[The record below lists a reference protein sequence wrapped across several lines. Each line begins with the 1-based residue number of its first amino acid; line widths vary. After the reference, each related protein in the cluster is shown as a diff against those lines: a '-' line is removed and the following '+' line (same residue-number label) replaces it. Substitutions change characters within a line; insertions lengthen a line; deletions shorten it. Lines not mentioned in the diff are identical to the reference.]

1 MEPTKAWWK
10 SKTVWLNAA
19 TITSLAM
26 ALPDVT
32 AVIPVSF
39 TPYIGA
45 LNAVIN
51 LILRVNTGVPLGRR
65 DQA

>member
-1 MEPTKAWWK
+1 METKAFYK

-19 TITSLAM
+19 TIVSLAL

-32 AVIPVSF
+32 AIVPASA

-51 LILRVNTGVPLGRR
+51 LILRVNTGVPLGRQDR
-65 DQA
+65 

>member
-1 MEPTKAWWK
+1 MDSQKCWYK
-10 SKTVWLNAA
+10 SKVIWLNTA
-19 TITSLAM
+19 TILSLAL

-32 AVIPVSF
+32 AIIPASA

-51 LILRVNTGVPLGRR
+51 LILRVNTGVPLGRQDR
-65 DQA
+65 

>member
-19 TITSLAM
+19 TIFSLAM

-45 LNAVIN
+45 INAVIN
-51 LILRVNTGVPLGRR
+51 LALRVNTGIPLGRR
-65 DQA
+65 DQS